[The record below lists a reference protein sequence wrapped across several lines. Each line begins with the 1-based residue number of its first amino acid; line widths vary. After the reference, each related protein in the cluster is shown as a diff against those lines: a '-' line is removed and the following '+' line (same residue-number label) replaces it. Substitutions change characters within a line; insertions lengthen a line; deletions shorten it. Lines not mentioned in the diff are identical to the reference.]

1 MTAYRVP
8 APWAPRLRRQR
19 LSPRET
25 VVVTIFGTTTV
36 EGESPSGRTV
46 ATPAASSGC
55 FAAAA
60 MSGRLDA
67 VACAGTDAVTTV
79 SGTLNGTSARV
90 RTAPEFDSTSSSL
103 TR

>member
-8 APWAPRLRRQR
+8 APYVRWLMRQR

-25 VVVTIFGTTTV
+25 VVVAIFGTTTA
-36 EGESPSGRTV
+36 EGEPPSGRTV
-46 ATPAASSGC
+46 AAAAASCGC
-55 FAAAA
+55 CAAA

-67 VACAGTDAVTTV
+67 VACAGTDAVTAA
-79 SGTLNGTSARV
+79 SGTLNGTSARA
-90 RTAPEFDSTSSSL
+90 RTAPEFDSISSSL